1 MDSITLLDGRTFRV
15 EVNWNAISEFLET
28 SGRDDVRELANF
40 AELKTG
46 DLAPLLAAA
55 INEGERLEGKDVHFS
70 PKEIGALVDIHIMA
84 KFIGIFTNHTQAKG
98 VKEGEKKE

>member
-1 MDSITLLDGRTFRV
+1 MNSITLLDGRTFRV

-40 AELKTG
+40 TKLKTS

-55 INEGERLEGKDVHFS
+55 INEGARLEGQDVHFT
-70 PKEIGALVDIHIMA
+70 PKEIGALVNIGIMA
-84 KFIGIFTNHTQAKG
+84 EFIGIFTLHTQAKG
-98 VKEGEKKE
+98 VKDGEKKE